1 MTPDATLIILGAGG
15 HGRVVADIAV
25 QAGWTVVGFVDDN
38 IAPGTPDTLSL
49 PVLGDR
55 DWFYASPQNS
65 CRVALGI
72 GDNYTRMVLVKFLK
86 MANIR
91 LATVMSPFAVV
102 SPFAQIG
109 PGTVIMP
116 GAVVNAGA
124 IIGEGVIINTGAVV
138 EHDTRVGNY
147 AHLSSNSTLGGGADV
162 GEFTHIALGATV
174 LPLIHIGN
182 RTILGA
188 GSVATRSIPDD
199 VIAFGIPARIRRDA
213 FTKPRMALV

>member
-1 MTPDATLIILGAGG
+1 MTPDATLIIFGAGG
-15 HGRVVADIAV
+15 HGKVVADSAV
-25 QAGWTVVGFVDDN
+25 QAGWTVMGFVDDM
-38 IAPGTPDTLSL
+38 IAPGTPRSLPL

-55 DWFYASPQNS
+55 DWLYASPQNT

-72 GDNYTRMVLVKFLK
+72 GDNYARMALMKVLET
-86 MANIR
+86 ANIG
-91 LATVMSPFAVV
+91 LATVMSPFAIV

-109 PGTVIMP
+109 SGTVIMP

-124 IIGEGVIINTGAVV
+124 IIGEGVIVNTGAVV

-147 AHLSSNSTLGGGADV
+147 AHLSPNSTLGGGAEV
-162 GEFTHIALGATV
+162 GELAHIALGAIV

-199 VIAFGIPARIRRDA
+199 VVALGIPARIHRNA
-213 FTKPRMALV
+213 FTGPSMSLV